1 MGEKGNRKLVSY
13 KETIGMNEELKMK
26 GVQPREIWL
35 GLKRVEMPRK
45 KACVP
50 E

>member
-1 MGEKGNRKLVSY
+1 
-13 KETIGMNEELKMK
+13 MNEELKMK
-26 GVQPREIWL
+26 GVQPHEIWL

-45 KACVP
+45 KACVS